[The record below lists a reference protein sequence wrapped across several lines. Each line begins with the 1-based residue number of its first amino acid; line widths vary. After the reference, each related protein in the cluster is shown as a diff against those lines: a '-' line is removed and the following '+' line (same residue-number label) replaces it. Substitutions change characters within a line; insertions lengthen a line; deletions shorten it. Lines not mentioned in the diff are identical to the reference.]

1 MLFRKQVYKD
11 NVHSLQVCYTDSS
24 PPKGESAVSG
34 KASFCASAA
43 EGSLTVECALVLFLF
58 FVGIA
63 TILSFFEIFQI
74 QVQRQYELR
83 ERAEEIGM
91 EYSSREN
98 APKEVEI
105 PDFYIWRAPIS
116 AISLPPVPMYSKLKV
131 HTWTGYREE
140 NGAVQEEK
148 MVYIADTGKVYHLKS
163 TCSYLRVSLEAV
175 SAKELPGRRNESGGK
190 YYPCERCIEDGKK
203 PSIVY
208 ITGSGDHYHGQ
219 ITCGG
224 LKRTVRMV
232 PLSQVKGWLACSRC
246 GG

>member
-1 MLFRKQVYKD
+1 MND
-11 NVHSLQVCYTDSS
+11 TSW
-24 PPKGESAVSG
+24 
-34 KASFCASAA
+34 
-43 EGSLTVECALVLFLF
+43 
-58 FVGIA
+58 
-63 TILSFFEIFQI
+63 
-74 QVQRQYELR
+74 
-83 ERAEEIGM
+83 
-91 EYSSREN
+91 EN
-98 APKEVEI
+98 APREVEI

-131 HTWTGYREE
+131 HTWTGYQEE

-190 YYPCERCIEDGKK
+190 YYPCERCIEDGKT

-208 ITGSGDHYHGQ
+208 ITGSGDRYHGQ

-232 PLSQVKGWLACSRC
+232 PLSQIKGWPACSRC

>member
-1 MLFRKQVYKD
+1 MLFRKQEYKD
-11 NVHSLQVCYTDSS
+11 NVHSLQVCCMDSS
-24 PPKGESAVSG
+24 PPKEESPFREGIFLRLCHGRESDCGMCASAVSI
-34 KASFCASAA
+34 FCGDSYDS
-43 EGSLTVECALVLFLF
+43 EFL
-58 FVGIA
+58 
-63 TILSFFEIFQI
+63 EIFQI

-83 ERAEEIGM
+83 ERVEEIGM
-91 EYSSREN
+91 NDTSWEN
-98 APKEVEI
+98 APREVEI

-131 HTWTGYREE
+131 HTWTGYQEE

-190 YYPCERCIEDGKK
+190 YYPCERCIEDGKT

-208 ITGSGDHYHGQ
+208 ITGSGDV
-219 ITCGG
+219 ITD
-224 LKRTVRMV
+224 R
-232 PLSQVKGWLACSRC
+232 
-246 GG
+246 